1 MSFRASES
9 ISRWWILVERS
20 FCNHEEGGEDDEDGE
35 DGEGSDEGGCDS
47 DGDVGD
53 DGGDNDHDDSG
64 GDYLLEPK
72 AFEDPLDKPAHPMD

>member
-1 MSFRASES
+1 MNSHVGFQ
-9 ISRWWILVERS
+9 IGKFCTRS
-20 FCNHEEGGEDDEDGE
+20 VYSACAEGIP
-35 DGEGSDEGGCDS
+35 CAHH